1 MQENAK
7 CKIKIIYIFIHILKL
22 VSLLPHPCPQHLFVS
37 FCFCFN
43 LDQKKLPLKVF
54 LYMLN
59 FVFGRF
65 SKEKQKQILSKMV
78 NLFKIKVRN
87 LAKGFM
93 VISVLYILLIRKIT
107 RKAEFNLLIPNAK
120 SEDVWNVMAD
130 FR

>member
-1 MQENAK
+1 
-7 CKIKIIYIFIHILKL
+7 
-22 VSLLPHPCPQHLFVS
+22 
-37 FCFCFN
+37 
-43 LDQKKLPLKVF
+43 
-54 LYMLN
+54 
-59 FVFGRF
+59 
-65 SKEKQKQILSKMV
+65 MV

-120 SEDVWNVMAD
+120 AEDVWNVMAD